1 MITSFHF
8 IIVVVLFLTFH
19 LCLPISLL
27 IWTWMMTTNALTKK
41 QRVMEDA
48 SFVIYLPISPNPPP
62 RRGSSPPPTSPF
74 LPKLSNLPDDCRVH
88 LHGNDEDEAER
99 GGDAYLAEDGHAS
112 EHAGHLGQVT
122 CKVQHHHG
130 HQRQPRRHGVEKQ
143 TPPPAEAASTSDNAV
158 QILTWHSDK

>member
-1 MITSFHF
+1 MLYILVF
-8 IIVVVLFLTFH
+8 
-19 LCLPISLL
+19 LL
-27 IWTWMMTTNALTKK
+27 ILHDYIISFYYRRRPFFNISPLSSYLSSDLDMDDDNKRTDEKTTM
-41 QRVMEDA
+41 MEDA
-48 SFVIYLPISPNPPP
+48 SFVLYLPISPNPPP
-62 RRGSSPPPTSPF
+62 RRGSSPPPTSPL

-143 TPPPAEAASTSDNAV
+143 TPPPAEAAST
-158 QILTWHSDK
+158 